1 MSLHQ
6 YSESAWT
13 GKQPDCYEPDLS
25 SLPKLPPT
33 PSWLKELSLGLK
45 CLYISIIITVTLS
58 IIATLILL
66 FSSGFYV
73 DRMLI
78 NSMMKPVVIA
88 WLTNIVLV
96 VVIVILFRIE
106 KKHREYCEMKY
117 DDLALHFTQSMYL
130 YKWVMRSYKRVYTG
144 TIIPTT
150 TMSFMELTPSAWKQ
164 RGMADKFGRTFFDW
178 DHIKLTVY
186 DYSTTR
192 LKKWLKVCRKVNFI
206 IFPLLSW
213 SYILQMINEDVFLPP
228 YVLLLVLQTLLLFS
242 GRFIYAGEKQVK
254 LYEYNRHTGKVSKFD
269 PSGNQLWSYPFSE
282 FNMYVRYQPG
292 SGQADRSPSYIPYM
306 IHRYSPH
313 WKVEDII
320 SFHSPWTTHADRQS
334 TNELIDTLIA
344 FMNVTLPLPQC
355 LALQE
360 SRHLDSTTQRL
371 ELPKAGNRI
380 DFLSMSDKEYK
391 DMLFQIWKA
400 RQISL

>member
-1 MSLHQ
+1 MLQHQ

-13 GKQPDCYEPDLS
+13 GKQPGCYEPDLS
-25 SLPKLPPT
+25 NLPKLPLT
-33 PSWLKELSLGLK
+33 PPWLKELSVGLN
-45 CLYISIIITVTLS
+45 CLYVLVIIMVTLS

-73 DRMLI
+73 DRILI
-78 NSMMKPVVIA
+78 NSMMKPLVIA
-88 WLTNIVLV
+88 WLINLIL
-96 VVIVILFRIE
+96 IVITVFLFRTQ
-106 KKHREYCEMKY
+106 KKHREHCEMKY
-117 DDLALHFTQSMYL
+117 DDLAHNFTQSML
-130 YKWVMRSYKRVYTG
+130 IYKWVYNGMS
-144 TIIPTT
+144 IPTT
-150 TMSFMELTPSAWKQ
+150 TMGFMELTPSVWKQ

-178 DHIKLTVY
+178 NHIKLTVY

-192 LKKWLKVCRKVNFI
+192 FKKWLKICRKANFI
-206 IFPLLSW
+206 IFPLLGW
-213 SYILQMINEDVFLPP
+213 SYIMQMIHEDVFLPP
-228 YVLLLVLQTLLLFS
+228 YILLLVLQTLLLFS
-242 GRFIYAGEKQVK
+242 GRFIYAREKQVK
-254 LYEYNRHTGKVSKFD
+254 LYEYNRHTGQVSKFD

-320 SFHSPWTTHADRQS
+320 SFNPPWTTHSDRQS
-334 TNELIDTLIA
+334 TKELMDTLIA

-355 LALQE
+355 LALQAC
-360 SRHLDSTTQRL
+360 RHLDSTTQRL
-371 ELPKAGNRI
+371 ESTEAGNRI

-400 RQISL
+400 RQSAY

>member
-1 MSLHQ
+1 MLQCQ

-25 SLPKLPPT
+25 SLPKLPLT
-33 PSWLKELSLGLK
+33 PSWLKELNVGLN
-45 CLYISIIITVTLS
+45 CLYILVIITVTLS
-58 IIATLILL
+58 VIATLVLL

-73 DRMLI
+73 DRMLA
-78 NSMMKPVVIA
+78 NSAMKPVIIA
-88 WLTNIVLV
+88 WLINAALILV
-96 VVIVILFRIE
+96 TVFLFRIQ
-106 KKHREYCEMKY
+106 KKNRDHYDIKY
-117 DDLALHFTQSMYL
+117 DDLALNFTKSMPL
-130 YKWVMRSYKRVYTG
+130 NKWVYSGM
-144 TIIPTT
+144 IIPTT
-150 TMSFMELTPSAWKQ
+150 TMGFMELTPSVWRQ

-192 LKKWLKVCRKVNFI
+192 FKKWLKVCRRVNFV
-206 IFPLLSW
+206 IFPLFGW

-228 YVLLLVLQTLLLFS
+228 YILLFVLQTLLLFS
-242 GRFIYAGEKQVK
+242 GRFIYAGENQVK
-254 LYEYNRHTGKVSKFD
+254 LYEYNRHTGQVSKFD

-282 FNMYVRYQPG
+282 FNMYVRYEPSDYG
-292 SGQADRSPSYIPYM
+292 PTKRSRSCVPYM

-320 SFHSPWTTHADRQS
+320 NFYPPWTTHADRQS
-334 TNELIDTLIA
+334 TKELIDTLIA
-344 FMNVTLPLPQC
+344 FMNVKLPLPQC
-355 LALQE
+355 LALQAC
-360 SRHLDSTTQRL
+360 RHLDSTTQAL
-371 ELPKAGNRI
+371 ETPEAGSTI

-400 RQISL
+400 RQGTY